1 MKDNPLAQAVRENK
15 PNPPSFDMARMM
27 QMIEEI
33 HRAVVEGPPVGP
45 KEKIVTTQQSHS

>member
-15 PNPPSFDMARMM
+15 PNAPSFDMARMM

-33 HRAVVEGPPVGP
+33 HQAVVEDIAVD
-45 KEKIVTTQQSHS
+45 KNKKIVTTQQSHS